1 MPFGSDPESVP
12 GQKKP
17 ATHVLHDD
25 WPISSWYSPAPHGS
39 GSALLPAHECPIV
52 QMCSAGCAS
61 DIPAG
66 QKYDA
71 PHGYALPAVIF
82 STGQK
87 KPAVHGMQSEM
98 FRFLSSPEKVPRGH
112 GSGSVVPAL
121 Q

>member
-25 WPISSWYSPAPHGS
+25 LPISSWYSPAPHGS
-39 GSALLPAHECPIV
+39 GSALLPGHECPIV
-52 QMCSAGCAS
+52 QMYSAGFS
-61 DIPAG
+61 SHIPAG
-66 QKYDA
+66 QKYEA
-71 PHGYALPAVIF
+71 PHADVSPAVIF